1 MGSGAKG
8 GEGGVKRGS
17 ADLEEGCGGHFD
29 LGFGCQED
37 VSVDRG
43 LGSSFCVWDDEM
55 EVDYISTVEGAG
67 TLLRQQQLGHQ
78 DVKFCGMYVSS
89 ILCWLRCRSR
99 LDPRQEPTALF
110 LSQSCFPFNARV

>member
-8 GEGGVKRGS
+8 GEGGVKGGS

-43 LGSSFCVWDDEM
+43 LGPGFCV
-55 EVDYISTVEGAG
+55 
-67 TLLRQQQLGHQ
+67 
-78 DVKFCGMYVSS
+78 
-89 ILCWLRCRSR
+89 
-99 LDPRQEPTALF
+99 
-110 LSQSCFPFNARV
+110 